1 LNRALPIPQRFHN
14 ELETLARVVF
24 GFLIA
29 RHGMEQWF
37 AYPEA
42 AVDAPARSLYGV
54 IKFLSLPGGILLM
67 LGVFVRPVCLVLAP
81 LFLIYWLAVPVPA
94 ALAGDAPLFGARG
107 PSDPLLLNAFFLFY
121 LATSR
126 DERWGPRAL
135 AALRIVAG
143 WLFLCH
149 GLEKIFNT
157 RVPFDPISLR
167 GLAALLENVGG
178 PMLMLGLFTR
188 PLAFLLSGEM
198 AVAYFMTYAPRGLWE
213 SFILPTMEAA
223 ILNCFLFLFFW
234 ASGPGAWSLDGLLV
248 RRRPMRPAMSG
259 TAT

>member
-1 LNRALPIPQRFHN
+1 
-14 ELETLARVVF
+14 
-24 GFLIA
+24 
-29 RHGMEQWF
+29 M
-37 AYPEA
+37 
-42 AVDAPARSLYGV
+42 
-54 IKFLSLPGGILLM
+54 
-67 LGVFVRPVCLVLAP
+67 
-81 LFLIYWLAVPVPA
+81 
-94 ALAGDAPLFGARG
+94 
-107 PSDPLLLNAFFLFY
+107 
-121 LATSR
+121 
-126 DERWGPRAL
+126 
-135 AALRIVAG
+135 RIVAG

-234 ASGPGAWSLDGLLV
+234 ASGPGAWSMDGLLV
-248 RRRPMRPAMSG
+248 RRRGIRSR
-259 TAT
+259 